1 MLEFKLPDVAEG
13 IHEAEILRWMVAP
26 GEQVKLD
33 QPMVEIQTDKSVA
46 EIGAPVSGKV
56 LEILAQ
62 PGTIARVGEVL
73 VTLEPQGAAASP
85 KAVSVP
91 GGTGVEVGRT
101 RAGGFGGGTPLG
113 ADSSASAGGKRRAQA
128 APAARK
134 MAFELGIDIDQVQG
148 TGPGGRVTMEDVRH
162 AAERAKAA
170 PEPAAAVA
178 ATNGKTALVAAAPA
192 LPAALAE
199 PGGEQR
205 EPLVG
210 LRRRIAERME
220 LAWRTI

>member
-73 VTLEPQGAAASP
+73 VAGAAGHADCPQSSERLGQRGGACTGRLGGAASRC
-85 KAVSVP
+85 VLGRGVFWRGGIWQTP
-91 GGTGVEVGRT
+91 G
-101 RAGGFGGGTPLG
+101 
-113 ADSSASAGGKRRAQA
+113 
-128 APAARK
+128 
-134 MAFELGIDIDQVQG
+134 
-148 TGPGGRVTMEDVRH
+148 
-162 AAERAKAA
+162 
-170 PEPAAAVA
+170 
-178 ATNGKTALVAAAPA
+178 
-192 LPAALAE
+192 
-199 PGGEQR
+199 
-205 EPLVG
+205 
-210 LRRRIAERME
+210 
-220 LAWRTI
+220 